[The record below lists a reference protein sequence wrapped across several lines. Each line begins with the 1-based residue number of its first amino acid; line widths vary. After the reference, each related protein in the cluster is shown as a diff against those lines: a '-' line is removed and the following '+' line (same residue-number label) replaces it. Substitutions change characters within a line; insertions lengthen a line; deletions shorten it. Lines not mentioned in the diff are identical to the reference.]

1 VSQMERRQAL
11 KLFAALGA
19 SGLVAACGGGPD
31 TDESELPLSNIPVKI
46 GLLVP
51 QTGVFKPIGDDIV
64 NGFQLYLSLH
74 SRRLGGHPVDL
85 RIADEGEKD
94 TTGKA
99 ALEKLLDGGVDAVSG
114 VVSSSVMLAIRDTI
128 RSAKV
133 PLVGSNASPVALQGE
148 VYIWRTSYVNSEVGK
163 AMGPHVASQVSGKV
177 AMVAPSY
184 PAGQDA
190 VAGFREGF
198 NRLDNRLIDQPIWT
212 GTSLNPGRGY
222 FKSALDTIRAANVEA
237 VFCFFVGPA
246 AIEFVREFRAAQLGA
261 ELYAAG
267 FLTEGTALTAL
278 EEDAE
283 GIFTALNYSADLPN
297 AANRVFAA
305 AYRKAHGVSPTTYAM
320 ASYDA
325 AQVLDKAISLAGENP
340 TAQQINLMLGKV
352 GQVDSPRGIWQFNQ
366 SRTPQQKWYLR
377 EVRKDGQV
385 LSNVLVS
392 ELSTLG

>member
-1 VSQMERRQAL
+1 MERRQAL

-19 SGLVAACGGGPD
+19 SGLVAACGGNPG
-31 TDESELPLSNIPVKI
+31 TDSEPPVSTIPVKI

-51 QTGVFKPIGDDIV
+51 QTGVFKPIGDEIV

-85 RIADEGEKD
+85 RIADEGDRE

-99 ALEKLLDGGVDAVSG
+99 ALEKLIEGGVDAVSG
-114 VVSSSVMLAIRDTI
+114 VVSSSVMLAIKDTI

-148 VYIWRTSYVNSEVGK
+148 VYIWRTSYKNNEAGQ
-163 AMGPHVASQVSGKV
+163 AMGPYVASQVSGRV

-190 VAGFREGF
+190 IAGFRDGF

-212 GTSLNPGRGY
+212 GTSINPGRGY
-222 FKSALDTIRAANVEA
+222 FRDTLTAIRNANVEA

-246 AIEFVREFRAAQLGA
+246 AVEFVKEFRAAQLGA
-261 ELYAAG
+261 KLYAAG
-267 FLTEGTALTAL
+267 FLTEGKALTDLA
-278 EEDAE
+278 EDAE

-297 AANRVFAA
+297 AANRAFAA

-340 TAQQINLMLGKV
+340 SAQQINLMLGKV
-352 GQVDSPRGIWQFNQ
+352 GQIDSPRGIWQFNQ

>member
-1 VSQMERRQAL
+1 MSQMERRRAL
-11 KLFAALGA
+11 KLLAGLGA
-19 SGLVAACGGGPD
+19 SGFIAACGSSD
-31 TDESELPLSNIPVKI
+31 TDDSLPLSNIPVKI

-51 QTGVFKPIGDDIV
+51 QTGVFKPIGDEIV

-74 SRRLGGHPVDL
+74 ARRLGGHPVDL
-85 RIADEGEKD
+85 RIADEGETEKS
-94 TTGKA
+94 GKA
-99 ALEKLLDGGVDAVSG
+99 GLDKLIDGGADAISG

-128 RSAKV
+128 RAAKI

-148 VYIWRTSYVNSEVGK
+148 VYIWRTSYVNSDCGQ
-163 AMGPHVASQVSGKV
+163 AIGPYVASRVTGKV

-190 VAGFREGF
+190 IAGFQEGF
-198 NRLDNRLIDQPIWT
+198 GSRSKLIEQPFWT
-212 GTSLNPGRGY
+212 GTAINPGKGY
-222 FKSALDTIRAANVEA
+222 YRSALDAIRAANVEA

-246 AIEFVREFRAAQLGA
+246 AIEFVKEFRAAQLGA
-261 ELYAAG
+261 DLYAAG
-267 FLTEGTALTAL
+267 FLTEGTALTEL
-278 EEDAE
+278 EEADAK

-297 AANRVFAA
+297 NANRVFAA

-325 AQVLDKAISLAGENP
+325 AQVLDKAIGLAGENP

-352 GQVDSPRGIWQFNQ
+352 GQVDSPRGVWQFNQ